1 MVTASGVRSAPP
13 ATVPKGGP
21 FRKKHLRRWR
31 VATLLG
37 IHGLFALHLVHW
49 KLRGTSVAPLEFS
62 ESLHTLHDGIITA
75 GFLFALLAVAGTLFF
90 GRFFCGWGCHILAL
104 QDGCAWLLGKLGI
117 KPKPVRSRTM
127 ALVPLGIM
135 AYIYLWPQL
144 VRLWEHEAYPGLHL
158 VRAADGWGSFM
169 TRDLFR
175 AMPGPV
181 FSILTLAICGG
192 ATVYFLG
199 SRSFCYSVCPYG
211 VFFGWAEKVAPAA
224 RLVLSGKCENCGLCT
239 LNCKSGVQVIQELK
253 KFGTVTDTNCLKSL
267 DCVAGCPNGA
277 IGLGFRLPWTLPARP
292 DAGPTRRD
300 KPRAAS
306 PKRFDFTWK
315 EELLFLVVFMAVFL
329 IYRGLY
335 ETGIFLAGTLGAMA
349 GAGAVAWSKAR
360 RQPAAGRAGWA
371 RASLG
376 WGFLALTAHG
386 AYVHYHAYRGQLA
399 FERNPADPES
409 VALLRTAAELG
420 LFPQAGVD
428 RSLALA
434 ASGQGDF
441 KTARAAFARYLAQR
455 PRDLSMRVQYAQV
468 AAQMGENGEAERQLD
483 SALQNGS
490 EPVSAAERP
499 WRATAYS
506 LLAQRRA
513 GSGDTAGAL
522 VLLEKAL
529 ADNPDDASHACNLA
543 FLRLRQGQ
551 SAAARAILR
560 EAGNRLGAQPC
571 LEKMAGMAGAPSP

>member
-1 MVTASGVRSAPP
+1 MVTATVVRSAPTE
-13 ATVPKGGP
+13 AGTRRGP

-31 VATLLG
+31 VASLLG
-37 IHGLFALHLVHW
+37 IHVLFALHLAHW
-49 KLRGTSVAPLEFS
+49 KLRGATVAPLEFS

-75 GFLFALLAVAGTLFF
+75 GFVFALLAVAGTLVF

-117 KPKPVRSRTM
+117 RPKPVRSRTM
-127 ALVPLGIM
+127 ALIPLGIM
-135 AYIYLWPQL
+135 AYIYIWPQM
-144 VRLWEHEAYPGLHL
+144 VRLWERGAYPGLHL
-158 VRAADGWGSFM
+158 VRAADGWGSFV

-175 AMPGPV
+175 AMPGPL
-181 FSILTLAICGG
+181 FSVLTLAVCGG

-224 RLVLSGKCENCGLCT
+224 RLVLSGSCESCGLCT

-253 KFGTVTDTNCLKSL
+253 RYGTVTDTNCLKSL

-277 IGLGFRLPWTLPARP
+277 IGLGFRLPWSLPGRTKADSP
-292 DAGPTRRD
+292 DRD
-300 KPRAAS
+300 KAPAKARGKAS
-306 PKRFDFTWK
+306 SAPPKRFDFTWS
-315 EELLFLVVFMAVFL
+315 EELLFLVLFIAVFL

-335 ETGIFLAGTLGAMA
+335 ETGIFLAGTLGAIA
-349 GAGAVAWSKAR
+349 GAGAVRWRKAR
-360 RQPAAGRAGWA
+360 AKPAAGRGGWIP
-371 RASLG
+371 ASVGLA
-376 WGFLALTAHG
+376 FLALTAHG

-409 VALLRTAAELG
+409 VAHLRTAAQQG
-420 LFPQAGVD
+420 LFPQPGVE

-434 ASGQGDF
+434 AAGQGDVG
-441 KTARAAFARYLAQR
+441 TARAAFARYLALR
-455 PRDLSMRVQYAQV
+455 PRDVAMRVQFAQLST
-468 AAQMGENGEAERQLD
+468 QMGQDGEAGRQLD
-483 SALQNGS
+483 SALANDS
-490 EPVSAAERP
+490 EPASAEERP

-513 GSGDTAGAL
+513 GAGDTAQAL

-543 FLRLRQGQ
+543 FLRLRQG
-551 SAAARAILR
+551 
-560 EAGNRLGAQPC
+560 
-571 LEKMAGMAGAPSP
+571 